1 MEMFSN
7 GDKYIGHF
15 HSGLKE
21 GKECIFIWKDHHE
34 YFQYKGSFVK
44 GKIEGEG
51 TLTLK
56 HKITIHGKFHENE
69 IDGTIVSDKYKFKG
83 IVKNGR
89 PNDKGEIKIL

>member
-1 MEMFSN
+1 M
-7 GDKYIGHF
+7 
-15 HSGLKE
+15 
-21 GKECIFIWKDHHE
+21 
-34 YFQYKGSFVK
+34 K

-69 IDGTIVSDKYKFKG
+69 MDGTIVSDKYKFKG

-89 PNDKGEIKIL
+89 PNDKG